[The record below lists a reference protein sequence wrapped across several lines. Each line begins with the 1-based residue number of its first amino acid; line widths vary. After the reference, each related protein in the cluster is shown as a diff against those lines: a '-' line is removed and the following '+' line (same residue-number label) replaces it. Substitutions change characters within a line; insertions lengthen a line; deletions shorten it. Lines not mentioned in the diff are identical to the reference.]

1 MDMEI
6 ERAKQILQ
14 SPEKITV
21 LYQGEPVWIDMVDES
36 AEKAQV
42 HSEANPDDVKKI
54 PVWDLEEKKEVH

>member
-1 MDMEI
+1 MEI

-42 HSEANPDDVKKI
+42 HSETNPDDVKKI